1 MKVSRNEFTVDN
13 IFSDIN
19 EAKRKEKVN
28 KAIKNLCILDI
39 EKMSDLDYNISIVSQ
54 SKASDLEKGGEL

>member
-1 MKVSRNEFTVDN
+1 MRVSKNKFTVVN

-28 KAIKNLCILDI
+28 KAVKNLCILDI
-39 EKMSDLDYNISIVSQ
+39 EKMSDLDYNIDVAFQ
-54 SKASDLEKGGEL
+54 CKASDLEKGGEP